1 MDLLSELKNWFASRK
16 PRPLTQWFH
25 VEFDESQVIM
35 RAAPP
40 GKQSWDQSFPWSSV
54 TRVCFKDEGAL
65 ASDGI
70 YVFTSLRPESFVV
83 PTEADGGDAFFQA
96 LVARGL
102 FPGDPAGKAITST
115 DGGLYCWPPETPR
128 DAGA

>member
-1 MDLLSELKNWFASRK
+1 MALLSEIRSWFASRK
-16 PRPLTQWFH
+16 PQPPSQWFH
-25 VEFDESQVIM
+25 VEFDESLVVM
-35 RAAPP
+35 RATPP
-40 GKQSWDQSFPWSSV
+40 AKQSWDQSFPWSSV
-54 TRVCFKDEGAL
+54 TRVCFKDEGPF

-83 PTEADGGDAFFQA
+83 PIEANGGDAFFQA

-102 FPGDPAGKAITST
+102 FPEDLAGKAITST
-115 DGGLYCWPPETPR
+115 DGGLYCWPLETPR